1 MVKYKV
7 KITDIIEEAH
17 GTKTFILDKPE
28 DFTWLEGAHTHIGML
43 GFDEGETPN
52 KAWVRHMSIITLP
65 EDNKIGFTTRVYPPF
80 SEFKDKLSGLQA
92 GDEVVLFKIGSR
104 MYLRRE
110 EKTVVLVSMG
120 VGIATMRPLIKSFI
134 KDQTGI
140 RELISLNIDSSG
152 DFIYKAELDQ
162 LHNPKLKKY
171 FAENRNEFYEILNVI
186 SENKDAYYY
195 LVGSDNFLRD
205 IIKYLKNKNIPEK
218 SILLDKKEELLAD
231 YFS

>member
-43 GFDEGETPN
+43 GFDEGEIPN

-80 SEFKDKLSGLQA
+80 SEFKDKLSVLQA

-152 DFIYKAELDQ
+152 DFIYKAELEQ

-171 FAENRNEFYEILNVI
+171 FAENRNEFYGILNVI